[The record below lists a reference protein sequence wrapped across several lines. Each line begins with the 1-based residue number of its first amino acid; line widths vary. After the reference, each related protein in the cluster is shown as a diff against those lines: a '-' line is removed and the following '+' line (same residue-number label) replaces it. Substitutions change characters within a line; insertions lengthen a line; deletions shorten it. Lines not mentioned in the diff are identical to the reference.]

1 MRRSVLLLLVAV
13 LCLRVWA
20 GEAMAGQMLTQQV
33 AASHAAMAV
42 HGPDCAGAMA
52 GQDEA
57 EMACGSCL
65 HCQDC
70 SLNALPTLPPQ
81 ASASAQPAQA
91 LPAGAGFA
99 SAEPAPELE
108 PPIA

>member
-20 GEAMAGQMLTQQV
+20 GEAMAGQMLEQQV

-70 SLNALPTLPPQ
+70 SLNALP
-81 ASASAQPAQA
+81 APALLA
-91 LPAGAGFA
+91 AGPLQHVHRPVAMAGYS
-99 SAEPAPELE
+99 SAEPLPELE